1 MSHTS
6 KIQVVALNLT
16 LIVMFSSLFLAHSAS
31 TPTPSARIGIINIQE
46 AIMECNEGKKELDAL
61 QAKFTPKQDELGKLN
76 DEVVNLKKQYDA
88 QKDKLTSEASASQLK
103 ALKAK
108 QNTLQRNLAN
118 AQNEVQR
125 AEQEVINRIGNKMM
139 KVLEKY
145 AKDHGYSLMLD
156 VANPQTPVLWAD
168 QGINITKE
176 IIQAY
181 NAENPAAAQAP
192 SKSLSAP
199 STPPPFTLYPKTP
212 GSKPKQP

>member
-6 KIQVVALNLT
+6 KIQVIALNLT
-16 LIVMFSSLFLAHSAS
+16 LIVMFSSLGLAHPAS
-31 TPTPSARIGIINIQE
+31 TPTPSAKIGIINIQE

-88 QKDKLTSEASASQLK
+88 QKDKLTSEASAGQLK

-108 QNTLQRNLAN
+108 QNTLQRTLAN

-139 KVLEKY
+139 KVLDKY
-145 AKDHGYSLMLD
+145 AKDHGYSLILD
-156 VANPQTPVLWAD
+156 VANPQTPVIWAD
-168 QGINITKE
+168 QGMNITKE
-176 IIQAY
+176 LIQAY
-181 NAENPAAAQAP
+181 NAENPTAAQAP
-192 SKSLSAP
+192 SKNLSVP
-199 STPPPFTLYPKTP
+199 SNPPPFTLYPKTQ
-212 GSKPKQP
+212 GSKPKKP